1 MIIQI
6 TIWINITI
14 CKKYWLIVCYHLKD
28 GMITS
33 KINNKCMR
41 INMMMRNNRMLRK
54 VKKTR
59 YRMRNT
65 SKILCK
71 LANLINL
78 DIQIKI
84 VIAIKNN
91 RQIIEIIIITQISI
105 IILTIITF
113 ILVKNRNYIQK

>member
-1 MIIQI
+1 
-6 TIWINITI
+6 
-14 CKKYWLIVCYHLKD
+14 
-28 GMITS
+28 
-33 KINNKCMR
+33 
-41 INMMMRNNRMLRK
+41 MRNN
-54 VKKTR
+54 
-59 YRMRNT
+59 

-91 RQIIEIIIITQISI
+91 RQIIEIIITPLISI